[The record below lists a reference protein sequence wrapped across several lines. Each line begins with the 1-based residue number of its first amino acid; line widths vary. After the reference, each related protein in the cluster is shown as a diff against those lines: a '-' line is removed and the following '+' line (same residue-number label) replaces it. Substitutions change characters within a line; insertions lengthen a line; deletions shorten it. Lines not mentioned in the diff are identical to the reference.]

1 MYLMLHWQSGD
12 MNKKNFIKI
21 LQQPEKLSKK
31 EFNFLEE
38 ISNEFPYFQPSRAIY
53 LKYLAKN
60 KDIKFR
66 NYLKSTA
73 IYTRDRKILFDFI
86 KNIEN
91 QNDKVFFNK
100 NEITS
105 ALVENSISDSIKISE
120 QNSFVD
126 WLKLSNL
133 KPIDRT
139 KEAQTVDKFIS
150 KKPKIRIE
158 TNETQTDNEI
168 NDDLANQSGFMTE
181 TLAKLY
187 LNQKN
192 YEKAIQSYKI
202 LILKF
207 PEKNSYFADQIKKI
221 KKLKK

>member
-1 MYLMLHWQSGD
+1 

-31 EFNFLEE
+31 ELLFLEE
-38 ISNEFPYFQPSRAIY
+38 ISREFPYFQPSRAIY
-53 LKYLAKN
+53 LK
-60 KDIKFR
+60 
-66 NYLKSTA
+66 STA
-73 IYTRDRKILFDFI
+73 VYTRDRKILFDFI
-86 KNIEN
+86 KNIQN

-105 ALVENSISDSIKISE
+105 AIVENSISDSLEISE

-150 KKPKIRIE
+150 KKPKIKIKADK
-158 TNETQTDNEI
+158 TQTENDI
-168 NDDLANQSGFMTE
+168 NDDLSNQSGFMTE

>member
-1 MYLMLHWQSGD
+1 

-31 EFNFLEE
+31 ELLFLQE
-38 ISNEFPYFQPSRAIY
+38 ISDEFPYFQPSRAIY
-53 LKYLAKN
+53 LKSLAEN
-60 KDIKFR
+60 EDIKFKKH
-66 NYLKSTA
+66 LKSTA
-73 IYTRDRKILFDFI
+73 IYSRDRKILFDFI
-86 KNIEN
+86 KNIQN

-105 ALVENSISDSIKISE
+105 ALVENKISDSIEISE

-126 WLKLSNL
+126 WLNLSNL
-133 KPIDRT
+133 KPIDRK
-139 KEAQTVDKFIS
+139 KEAQAVDKFIS

-158 TNETQTDNEI
+158 TNENQIDNDE
-168 NDDLANQSGFMTE
+168 NDDLANPVGFMTE

>member
-1 MYLMLHWQSGD
+1 

-31 EFNFLEE
+31 ELLFLQE
-38 ISNEFPYFQPSRAIY
+38 ISDEFPYFQPSRAIY
-53 LKYLAKN
+53 LKSLADN
-60 KDIKFR
+60 EDIKFKK
-66 NYLKSTA
+66 NLKSTA

-86 KNIEN
+86 KNIQN

-105 ALVENSISDSIKISE
+105 ALVENNISDSVEISE

-133 KPIDRT
+133 KPIDRS
-139 KEAQTVDKFIS
+139 KETQAVDKFIS

-158 TNETQTDNEI
+158 ANETQSDNDK

-202 LILKF
+202 LSLKF
-207 PEKNSYFADQIKKI
+207 PEKNSYFADQIKRI
-221 KKLKK
+221 KKLK